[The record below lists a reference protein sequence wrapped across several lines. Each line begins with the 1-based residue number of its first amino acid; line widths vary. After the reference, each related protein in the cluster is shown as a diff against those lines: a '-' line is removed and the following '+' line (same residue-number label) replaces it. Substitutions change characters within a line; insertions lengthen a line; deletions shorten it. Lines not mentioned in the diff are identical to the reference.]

1 MIRNFLFS
9 LFFFSGIILISLI
22 FIPALFLPKNI
33 VLFGG
38 KIMGYWTSFCLQ
50 FFLSTKII
58 VKGEENMIKDKKFFI
73 AASHQSMFETFF
85 LQTIFNSPVF
95 ILKKE
100 LLMLPIFG
108 WYLKKIGSISISRNK
123 ISKENLGFF
132 DVISKQINRSDRPLV
147 IFPQGTR
154 LSPEDRRPFKKGS
167 SRIYEELKISCQ
179 PIAIN
184 SGNTWPKK
192 GPKKINTI
200 LTISILK
207 SIEPGLKKEFFLK
220 KLEDVIYSE
229 LDTLDTLV

>member
-9 LFFFSGIILISLI
+9 LFFFSGIIFISLI
-22 FIPALFLPKNI
+22 FLPAIFLPKKI

-38 KIMGYWTSFCLQ
+38 KIMGYWTSFFLQ
-50 FFLSTKII
+50 IFLSTKII
-58 VKGEENMIKDKKFFI
+58 IKGKENIIKDQKFFI
-73 AASHQSMFETFF
+73 ASSHQSMFETFF

-100 LLMLPIFG
+100 LLMIPIFG
-108 WYLKKIGSISISRNK
+108 WYLKKIGSISIKRNK
-123 ISKENLGFF
+123 VSKENIGFF
-132 DVISKQINRSDRPLV
+132 DDISKQINSSNRPLI

-154 LSPEDRRPFKKGS
+154 LPPEDRTPFKKGS
-167 SRIYEELKISCQ
+167 GRIYEELKISCQ

-192 GPKKINTI
+192 GLKKINTI

-207 SIEPGLKKEFFLK
+207 PIEPGLEKEIFLK
-220 KLEDVIYSE
+220 ELESVIYTE
-229 LDTLDTLV
+229 LDILN

>member
-9 LFFFSGIILISLI
+9 LFFFLGIIIISI
-22 FIPALFLPKNI
+22 VFLPTFFLPQKI

-38 KIMGYWTSFCLQ
+38 KIMGYWSSFCLQ
-50 FFLSTKII
+50 IFLSTKIV
-58 VKGEENMIKDKKFFI
+58 VKGKENIIKDKKFFI

-85 LQTIFNSPVF
+85 LQTLFNSPVF

-100 LLMLPIFG
+100 LMMLPIFG
-108 WYLKKIGSISISRNK
+108 WYLKKIGSISIKRNK
-123 ISKENLGFF
+123 ISKENLSFF
-132 DVISKQINRSDRPLV
+132 SDILKLINLSDRPLI

-154 LSPEDRRPFKKGS
+154 LSPVERTPFKKGA

-184 SGNTWPKK
+184 SGYTWPKK
-192 GPKKINTI
+192 GLKISGTT

-207 SIEPGLKKEFFLK
+207 PINPGLKKDIFLK
-220 KLEDVIYSE
+220 KLQEEIYSE
-229 LDTLDTLV
+229 LDILN

>member
-1 MIRNFLFS
+1 
-9 LFFFSGIILISLI
+9 
-22 FIPALFLPKNI
+22 
-33 VLFGG
+33 
-38 KIMGYWTSFCLQ
+38 MGRWTSFCLQ
-50 FFLSTKII
+50 LFLLTKIVI
-58 VKGEENMIKDKKFFI
+58 KGKENIIKNKKFFI

-100 LLMLPIFG
+100 LLMIPVFG
-108 WYLKKIGSISISRNK
+108 WYLKKIGSISIKRNK
-123 ISKENLGFF
+123 VTKENLSFF
-132 DVISKQINRSDRPLV
+132 EDISKQINSSDRPLI

-154 LSPEDRRPFKKGS
+154 LTPEDRTPFKKGS

-192 GPKKINTI
+192 GLKKINTI

-207 SIEPGLKKEFFLK
+207 PIEPGLEKATFLK
-220 KLEDVIYSE
+220 ELESAIYSE
-229 LDTLDTLV
+229 LDVLN